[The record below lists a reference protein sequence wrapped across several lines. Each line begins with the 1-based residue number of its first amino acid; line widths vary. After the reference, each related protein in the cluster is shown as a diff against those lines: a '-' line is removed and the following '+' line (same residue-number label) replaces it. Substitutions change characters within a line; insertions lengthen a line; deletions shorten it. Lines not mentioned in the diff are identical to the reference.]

1 MEAVR
6 RYVFPVIWMVILAVI
21 AAALAK
27 MAFFSSAP
35 ADGDPGASPAAEVDP
50 YATVAV
56 SRGDIASSID
66 LSATVT
72 PDDGT
77 PLAARDAGEISTLW
91 VRNGDHVVEGD
102 KILQVR
108 VPREEDPAPVAV
120 AADPTGGDPAAV
132 ATAAPAEVR
141 YRYLTLKAGSDGT
154 IRDLAV
160 LKGQTLAIGDPVA
173 TISPGTY
180 AIVADLTP
188 EQQLRLLDQQITATA
203 TLPDSADPVPC
214 QAPEIEEDD
223 PAKDDGTSQS
233 QPVMDPST
241 GEMSTTQEAQ
251 AALRCP
257 VPDGTRIV
265 PGLSVTV
272 TVDLGTASGVLTVPI
287 TAVEGDGTAGTVY
300 VMDEGTGEPV
310 AQKVTLGKR
319 SEDTVEI
326 TEGVEEGTQVLQYV
340 PGVDSEDTGMEVW

>member
-6 RYVFPVIWMVILAVI
+6 RYVFPLIWMVILAVI

-27 MAFFSSAP
+27 MAFFSSSS
-35 ADGDPGASPAAEVDP
+35 ADDGPGASPAAEVDQ

-56 SRGDIASSID
+56 ARGDISSSID

-77 PLAARDAGEISTLW
+77 PLKASDAGEISTLW

-108 VPREEDPAPVAV
+108 VPREEDPVPAA
-120 AADPTGGDPAAV
+120 AADPAGADAAA
-132 ATAAPAEVR
+132 ATSTAPAEVR

-203 TLPDSADPVPC
+203 ALPDAADPVPC
-214 QAPEIEEDD
+214 QAPAIEEDD
-223 PAKDDGTSQS
+223 PSQDDASTAS
-233 QPVMDPST
+233 QPVMDPYT
-241 GEMSTTQEAQ
+241 GEVSTPQESQ

-257 VPDGTRIV
+257 VPDGTKIV

-300 VMDEGTGEPV
+300 VLDEETGEPT

-319 SEDTVEI
+319 SEDTVEV

-340 PGVDSEDTGMEVW
+340 PGVDSDDPNMGVW